1 MCTATPGSATVGASR
16 AASNAAATGTWKLDA
31 RANAGDATTGLP
43 LTLSGISTRHILYF
57 SLVNFGSLDL
67 RSATLRLTITKAQS
81 SPATTFAACI
91 GGTWN
96 ETTDVCTGGTATS
109 LFAGTVTAPTETPF
123 TTTVVPTVTG
133 TNLRIKVDSSL
144 PGTTVTISVAVASPT
159 DVRAPVT
166 LST

>member
-1 MCTATPGSATVGASR
+1 MGTADPGLAAITAR
-16 AASNAAATGTWKLDA
+16 RTASNAAATGTWKLDA
-31 RANAGDATTGLP
+31 RGLPGDTTTGLP
-43 LTLSGISTRHILYF
+43 LTLSGISTKHVLYF

-67 RSATLRLTITKAQS
+67 RSATLRLTITKGQQ

-91 GGTWN
+91 GGDWN
-96 ETTDVCTGGTATS
+96 ETTDVCSGTATP
-109 LFAGTVTAPTETPF
+109 LFVGAVTAPTETPF
-123 TTTVVPTVTG
+123 ATTVVPTASG
-133 TNLRIKVDSSL
+133 ANLRIKVDSTL